1 MNAASGNSD
10 VSASISRP
18 FARSSMRC
26 WYRFGGCHGKDGPAA
41 VISLGLRAS
50 SKIPM
55 ARSFGVRRGNGVDQR
70 SFKTAFGQLYFRAP
84 PSYRAPPAPSC
95 EVSQPRRA
103 RGSLR
108 CAGRN
113 RFRARPCP
121 QGSSNPSLGSD
132 RWRVRLLEPQLLA
145 PAGLPRPRISLHV
158 RCVSKLIRLPPPFHS
173 QFSGSRAR
181 IRSPSQNQR
190 HRAPWR
196 TMLPRRSR
204 RVVVAPARPASPQP
218 RAPIGNREGDSR
230 QRVGRWPVHPKRA
243 GAPRSSPARPR

>member
-1 MNAASGNSD
+1 MD
-10 VSASISRP
+10 PR
-18 FARSSMRC
+18 RSSRWAC
-26 WYRFGGCHGKDGPAA
+26 AHHRRYPWRVRLACAA
-41 VISLGLRAS
+41 A
-50 SKIPM
+50 M
-55 ARSFGVRRGNGVDQR
+55 AGVDQR
-70 SFKTAFGQLYFRAP
+70 SFKTPFGQLYFRAP
-84 PSYRAPPAPSC
+84 PAWHPLVHRATPAPSC
-95 EVSQPRRA
+95 HNRA

-158 RCVSKLIRLPPPFHS
+158 RCVSMLIRLPPPFHS

-181 IRSPSQNQR
+181 IRSPSPNQR
-190 HRAPWR
+190 HRPPWR

>member
-1 MNAASGNSD
+1 
-10 VSASISRP
+10 
-18 FARSSMRC
+18 
-26 WYRFGGCHGKDGPAA
+26 
-41 VISLGLRAS
+41 
-50 SKIPM
+50 M
-55 ARSFGVRRGNGVDQR
+55 AGVDQR
-70 SFKTAFGQLYFRAP
+70 SFKTAFGQLYFGTPTLAP
-84 PSYRAPPAPSC
+84 PSASSNLSP
-95 EVSQPRRA
+95 ELSQPRRA

-158 RCVSKLIRLPPPFHS
+158 RCVSMLIRLPPPFHS

-190 HRAPWR
+190 HRPPWR

>member
-1 MNAASGNSD
+1 MD
-10 VSASISRP
+10 PR
-18 FARSSMRC
+18 RSSRWAC
-26 WYRFGGCHGKDGPAA
+26 AHHRRYPWRVRLAWARQWRALTNGRSKPRADSCIFGHPQLGTPRATPAR
-41 VISLGLRAS
+41 VVTTG
-50 SKIPM
+50 
-55 ARSFGVRRGNGVDQR
+55 
-70 SFKTAFGQLYFRAP
+70 
-84 PSYRAPPAPSC
+84 
-95 EVSQPRRA
+95 RA

-158 RCVSKLIRLPPPFHS
+158 RCVSMLIRLPPPFHS

-181 IRSPSQNQR
+181 IRSPSPNRR
-190 HRAPWR
+190 HRPPWR

-230 QRVGRWPVHPKRA
+230 QRVRRWPVHPKRA